1 MNDKGVEFNMP
12 PVKIDYNSPGYDIN
26 HDILGS
32 TYFHTFQIRLN
43 ELNDWNGFN
52 SNSEYTKEKWFGYI
66 KDK

>member
-1 MNDKGVEFNMP
+1 MVLT
-12 PVKIDYNSPGYDIN
+12 KIDYNSPGYDIN

-52 SNSEYTKEKWFGYI
+52 PNSEYTNGESGLGI
-66 KDK
+66 